1 MKLYVAEGSKK
12 RELEMAMKN
21 QESDYDSDL
30 NRTMFQE
37 FWKDLKTEF
46 KPKPKLDATLQRA
59 SKSVSRAGGL
69 EASRST
75 NAMSGAKSAMSRF

>member
-1 MKLYVAEGSKK
+1 MNLYVAEGSKK
-12 RELEMAMKN
+12 RELEMKMKN

-46 KPKPKLDATLQRA
+46 KPKPKLGDT
-59 SKSVSRAGGL
+59 
-69 EASRST
+69 
-75 NAMSGAKSAMSRF
+75 

>member
-12 RELEMAMKN
+12 RELEMKMKN

-46 KPKPKLDATLQRA
+46 KPKAKLGDT
-59 SKSVSRAGGL
+59 
-69 EASRST
+69 
-75 NAMSGAKSAMSRF
+75 

>member
-1 MKLYVAEGSKK
+1 
-12 RELEMAMKN
+12 
-21 QESDYDSDL
+21 
-30 NRTMFQE
+30 MFQE

-46 KPKPKLDATLQRA
+46 KPKPKLNDTIHKK

-75 NAMSGAKSAMSRF
+75 NAMSGAKSAMSRFATPARHGSVLG